1 MGSREKRKKLKE
13 REENAE
19 AAASTGSVSETG
31 ELDDGL
37 AGEVAEAEA
46 GRAAESEDAAG
57 GTIPDVPDEVVESL
71 SAQLEELEDRHLR
84 LVAEFDNFRK
94 RTARERTLQSE
105 RAQAELVKGLLDS
118 LDDLARVSEHG
129 SADHDAAA
137 LLEGV
142 QLVEAKLLRA
152 LEQAGLKPVE
162 AVGKMFDPQVH
173 EALLTVPTAAPEQ
186 DHIISQ
192 EFTRGY
198 LFGDTLL
205 RPSLVEVKQYQPG
218 EAEAGEGAEEEAN
231 EQGDEA

>member
-1 MGSREKRKKLKE
+1 MGSRGKRKNLRE
-13 REENAE
+13 REESTE
-19 AAASTGSVSETG
+19 AAATPESVSEAREVGDSEVDEAADSEFGGAGDPQDTAG
-31 ELDDGL
+31 EL
-37 AGEVAEAEA
+37 VAEA
-46 GRAAESEDAAG
+46 
-57 GTIPDVPDEVVESL
+57 PDEVIETL
-71 SAQLEELEDRHLR
+71 RAQLEELGDRHLR

-129 SADHDAAA
+129 SVEHDAAA

-162 AVGKMFDPQVH
+162 AVGEPFDPEVH
-173 EALLTVPTAAPEQ
+173 EALLTVPTSTLEQ
-186 DHIISQ
+186 DHVISQ

-198 LFGDTLL
+198 LFKDTLL

-218 EAEAGEGAEEEAN
+218 VAETGDGSGEEAT